1 MYGYGLLGGRVDG
14 KRGAEARAAY
24 DGHRARR
31 DALARAV
38 RDLGGRPVVSDAAY
52 ALPFAVADSPSAV
65 RLAAVLEDRIAG
77 AYADLVRAAEGPR
90 RKEAAGALREAAVR
104 AARWRGGNVAFPGLA
119 ERAAGADPAATGP
132 VEAHAARTARAD
144 TKNRKGNTR
153 RMGCEPP
160 QRLVRAL
167 GEMYGD
173 AAAADWLDALPALTE
188 QALTAGDGLTVER
201 VAAPGGRSSLVVL
214 VRRADGTP
222 AALKIAPP
230 VAGPGLE
237 RAALEHWNGWG
248 AVKPLDAPELDASGA
263 LLLERLH
270 HEVSLRS
277 LPEAKA
283 LLEAAGTLR
292 RLWVEPPA
300 GHAFES
306 VAGRTDRQSAGM
318 RAAAEADPEL
328 APLVDAA
335 LAARA
340 ELVEGSPELLLLH
353 GNFRQSKV
361 LSGERA
367 PWLTVGPE
375 PLVGE
380 RAYDLARL
388 VRDRVEDLIAS
399 PGGPVTARRRV
410 KRLAESLEVEQARLH
425 GWTLFRAVE
434 SGTRALAEGRRQMGE
449 INLEFAG
456 WL

>member
-1 MYGYGLLGGRVDG
+1 
-14 KRGAEARAAY
+14 
-24 DGHRARR
+24 
-31 DALARAV
+31 
-38 RDLGGRPVVSDAAY
+38 
-52 ALPFAVADSPSAV
+52 
-65 RLAAVLEDRIAG
+65 
-77 AYADLVRAAEGPR
+77 
-90 RKEAAGALREAAVR
+90 
-104 AARWRGGNVAFPGLA
+104 
-119 ERAAGADPAATGP
+119 
-132 VEAHAARTARAD
+132 
-144 TKNRKGNTR
+144 
-153 RMGCEPP
+153 MGCEPP

-173 AAAADWLDALPALTE
+173 AAAADWLDALPALTG
-188 QALTAGDGLTVER
+188 QALTAGDGLTAER

-230 VAGPGLE
+230 VAGPGPE
-237 RAALEHWNGWG
+237 RAALEHWDGWG
-248 AVKPLDAPELDASGA
+248 AVRPLDAPELDASGA

-306 VAGRTDRQSAGM
+306 VAARTDRQSAGM

-388 VRDRVEDLIAS
+388 VRDRAEDLIAS

-449 INLEFAG
+449 VNLEFAG

>member
-1 MYGYGLLGGRVDG
+1 
-14 KRGAEARAAY
+14 
-24 DGHRARR
+24 
-31 DALARAV
+31 
-38 RDLGGRPVVSDAAY
+38 
-52 ALPFAVADSPSAV
+52 
-65 RLAAVLEDRIAG
+65 
-77 AYADLVRAAEGPR
+77 
-90 RKEAAGALREAAVR
+90 
-104 AARWRGGNVAFPGLA
+104 
-119 ERAAGADPAATGP
+119 
-132 VEAHAARTARAD
+132 
-144 TKNRKGNTR
+144 
-153 RMGCEPP
+153 MGCEPP

-201 VAAPGGRSSLVVL
+201 VAAPGGRGSLVVL

-222 AALKIAPP
+222 AALKVAPP
-230 VAGPGLE
+230 VAEPGLE

-306 VAGRTDRQSAGM
+306 VAGRTERQSAGM

-340 ELVEGSPELLLLH
+340 ELVEGSSELLLLH